1 MNENTIERI
10 GMALA
15 DRAYAYRL
23 FHVALGA
30 EPNAEELDVLAS
42 EQTRAVFDRLAGSD
56 VAKAKRLATWD
67 EGLKV
72 DSTCSDALT
81 RMVELCAVL
90 GERRAND
97 PAYADAMKVAFNKL
111 FMVPGGSYV
120 YPWESPYLG
129 KDATLFKEST
139 LDVRERYA
147 KYGFEAE
154 MKGHFPEDH
163 IAMMMQFLACLADES
178 YEAFADGDDARV
190 RELLGAQQAFVLA
203 HVGEWLEAL
212 NEELYRKDE
221 SGVFFQIVESLRAF
235 VACDVDF
242 VGELVASGE
251 LEG

>member
-42 EQTRAVFDRLAGSD
+42 EQTRAVFGRLAKAD

-67 EGLKV
+67 EGL
-72 DSTCSDALT
+72 
-81 RMVELCAVL
+81 
-90 GERRAND
+90 
-97 PAYADAMKVAFNKL
+97 
-111 FMVPGGSYV
+111 
-120 YPWESPYLG
+120 
-129 KDATLFKEST
+129 
-139 LDVRERYA
+139 
-147 KYGFEAE
+147 
-154 MKGHFPEDH
+154 
-163 IAMMMQFLACLADES
+163 
-178 YEAFADGDDARV
+178 
-190 RELLGAQQAFVLA
+190 
-203 HVGEWLEAL
+203 
-212 NEELYRKDE
+212 KDE

>member
-42 EQTRAVFDRLAGSD
+42 EQTRAVFGRLAKAD

-72 DSTCSDALT
+72 DSTCSDALS
-81 RMVELCAVL
+81 RMAELCAVL
-90 GERRAND
+90 GERQAND

-129 KDATLFKEST
+129 KDATLFK
-139 LDVRERYA
+139 
-147 KYGFEAE
+147 K
-154 MKGHFPEDH
+154 
-163 IAMMMQFLACLADES
+163 
-178 YEAFADGDDARV
+178 ARSMCASV
-190 RELLGAQQAFVLA
+190 TRNT
-203 HVGEWLEAL
+203 AL
-212 NEELYRKDE
+212 RLK
-221 SGVFFQIVESLRAF
+221 
-235 VACDVDF
+235 
-242 VGELVASGE
+242 
-251 LEG
+251 

>member
-42 EQTRAVFDRLAGSD
+42 EQTRAVFGRLAKAD
-56 VAKAKRLATWD
+56 VANAKRLATWD

-81 RMVELCAVL
+81 RMVKLCAVL
-90 GERRAND
+90 GERQAND

-139 LDVRERYA
+139 LDAARALREIR
-147 KYGFEAE
+147 
-154 MKGHFPEDH
+154 
-163 IAMMMQFLACLADES
+163 L
-178 YEAFADGDDARV
+178 
-190 RELLGAQQAFVLA
+190 
-203 HVGEWLEAL
+203 
-212 NEELYRKDE
+212 
-221 SGVFFQIVESLRAF
+221 
-235 VACDVDF
+235 
-242 VGELVASGE
+242 
-251 LEG
+251 

>member
-1 MNENTIERI
+1 MDENTIERI

-30 EPNAEELDVLAS
+30 EPNAEELGVLSS
-42 EQTRAVFDRLAGSD
+42 EQTRAVFGRLAKAD
-56 VAKAKRLATWD
+56 VANAKRLATWD
-67 EGLKV
+67 EGLKI
-72 DSTCSDALT
+72 DSTCSDALA

-90 GERRAND
+90 GERQAND

-178 YEAFADGDDARV
+178 YEAFADGDDARANCSAPS
-190 RELLGAQQAFVLA
+190 RRLCWRMWANGSKRSTRNSIAKT
-203 HVGEWLEAL
+203 
-212 NEELYRKDE
+212 N
-221 SGVFFQIVESLRAF
+221 RACSSRWSNRC
-235 VACDVDF
+235 AR
-242 VGELVASGE
+242 LSRATSIS
-251 LEG
+251 

>member
-15 DRAYAYRL
+15 DRAYIYRL

-42 EQTRAVFDRLAGSD
+42 EQTRAVFGRLAESD
-56 VAKAKRLATWD
+56 VANAKRLATWD

-72 DSTCSDALT
+72 DSMCSDALT

-90 GERRAND
+90 GERQAND
-97 PAYADAMKVAFNKL
+97 SAYADAMKVAFNKL

-154 MKGHFPEDH
+154 MKGHFPED
-163 IAMMMQFLACLADES
+163 
-178 YEAFADGDDARV
+178 
-190 RELLGAQQAFVLA
+190 
-203 HVGEWLEAL
+203 
-212 NEELYRKDE
+212 
-221 SGVFFQIVESLRAF
+221 
-235 VACDVDF
+235 
-242 VGELVASGE
+242 
-251 LEG
+251 

>member
-42 EQTRAVFDRLAGSD
+42 EQTRAVFGRLAGSD

-67 EGLKV
+67 EGLKI

-90 GERRAND
+90 GEHLANG

-178 YEAFADGDDARV
+178 YEAFADGDDARMARSVQRRTLSQRRIGRVLPDCRIAARVCRV
-190 RELLGAQQAFVLA
+190 RRRFRRR
-203 HVGEWLEAL
+203 VGCF
-212 NEELYRKDE
+212 
-221 SGVFFQIVESLRAF
+221 GRA
-235 VACDVDF
+235 
-242 VGELVASGE
+242 GGLTLWMRRST
-251 LEG
+251 LPHLTR